1 MKLQELGVLES
12 PSKTLCRP
20 EIRREAAEMAKS
32 RKWIARSNVAARRV
46 RQADQVGLAEET
58 RLTVTELPSPAPT
71 TKRLP
76 NKASA
81 SPKWHVRGGE

>member
-1 MKLQELGVLES
+1 
-12 PSKTLCRP
+12 
-20 EIRREAAEMAKS
+20 MAKS

-71 TKRLP
+71 TKGLP
-76 NKASA
+76 NKVSASA
-81 SPKWHVRGGE
+81 RWQVRDGE